1 MLESI
6 IEKYLVSEVRKMGGT
21 AYKFVSPGHAGVPD
35 RLCLMP
41 NGILFFVELKATGK
55 TTRPLQDRQ
64 IEKIRTY
71 GQRVYIADSRE
82 KIKEILKIEG
92 GRQSEVQTT

>member
-21 AYKFVSPGHAGVPD
+21 AYKFVSPGHAGIPD
-35 RLCLMP
+35 RICLLP
-41 NGILFFVELKATGK
+41 NGTLFFVELKATGK

-64 IEKIRTY
+64 IAKLRNL
-71 GQRVYIADSRE
+71 GCMVYVADSNE
-82 KIKEILKIEG
+82 QIDSILEDCNAL
-92 GRQSEVQTT
+92 QTS

>member
-6 IEKYLVSEVRKMGGT
+6 IEKYLVSEVKKLGGT

-35 RLCLMP
+35 RLCLLP
-41 NGILFFVELKATGK
+41 NGTVFFVELKATGK

-82 KIKEILKIEG
+82 KIKEILEIEG
-92 GRQSEVQTT
+92 GRQSEGQAT

>member
-1 MLESI
+1 MREKDIENYLKESLKKI
-6 IEKYLVSEVRKMGGT
+6 GGRS
-21 AYKFVSPGHAGVPD
+21 YKFVSPGHAGVPD

-64 IEKIRTY
+64 IEKIRAY
-71 GQRVYIADSRE
+71 GQRVYVADSRE
-82 KIKEILKIEG
+82 KIKEILEIEG
-92 GRQSEVQTT
+92 GRQSEVQST

>member
-6 IEKYLVSEVRKMGGT
+6 IEKYLVSEVKKQGGT

-35 RLCLMP
+35 RICLLP
-41 NGILFFVELKATGK
+41 NGMVFFVELKATGK

-64 IEKIRTY
+64 IERIRTY
-71 GQRVYIADSRE
+71 GQRVYVADSRE
-82 KIKEILKIEG
+82 KIKEILELEG
-92 GRQSEVQTT
+92 RRVQ